1 MFMSKQSHKCSFLL
15 LFFIEQKQNGILVLN
30 FGQTNFSPL
39 QIWCRVWTHLVE
51 QLTTNKSDDSPRL
64 HENLLIG
71 FKGQGLPCQNI
82 KIENMSFVFEM
93 SPMFHVPTHRGL
105 SYKLNALLLLKIR
118 VVGRHK
124 VPTLAPGQHVYTH
137 THNTRERYHWKQ
149 ILLLMK

>member
-1 MFMSKQSHKCSFLL
+1 MSVKAAGRFDQKKTSVFTNKPLDKINSQKCLCPNNLTNVVFLL

-51 QLTTNKSDDSPRL
+51 QLTTNKSDDSPRPK
-64 HENLLIG
+64 ENLLIG

-93 SPMFHVPTHRGL
+93 SPMFHVPTHRGCHIN
-105 SYKLNALLLLKIR
+105 SMPFYC
-118 VVGRHK
+118 
-124 VPTLAPGQHVYTH
+124 
-137 THNTRERYHWKQ
+137 
-149 ILLLMK
+149 